1 VAGCPG
7 PRLLT
12 GQHSALVRSGSA
24 TGRQDELAAARTE
37 LRGELGDVGVVK
49 GSLADAFVE
58 LAAVRDYLGGRL
70 AAEGPLTAKGR
81 TRALLSAYLLVVD
94 RQVRLAQVLGVE
106 RRGRDLSRSPSEAL
120 MKEPTL

>member
-1 VAGCPG
+1 V
-7 PRLLT
+7 T
-12 GQHSALVRSGSA
+12 GQQDAL
-24 TGRQDELAAARTE
+24 TAARAE

-70 AAEGPLTAKGR
+70 AAEGPLTGKGR
-81 TRALLSAYLLVVD
+81 TRALLTAYLSVVD

-106 RRGRDLSRSPSEAL
+106 RRTRPVESAADIIAEYDARRPEA
-120 MKEPTL
+120 TS